1 MGDGDNF
8 DGASFHPVD
17 DEAGSEESAPF
28 ELCGVSCDL
37 NQAAESTAKR
47 DSALPAPGDPRHMD
61 AD

>member
-37 NQAAESTAKR
+37 NQAAESLHSETVR
-47 DSALPAPGDPRHMD
+47 YQLI
-61 AD
+61 